1 MNNKKKN
8 ASRRYRPW
16 VTRVSL
22 LFVVLTAA
30 GCASNTL
37 ETWHTTRLTEDFSSR
52 DDAETFQDYL
62 AIESRAFEELDEKIV
77 ADIGTGPEYT
87 LNRFSR
93 GSASNPES
101 FPQNYNRSYELI
113 PENVRGGALLLHGMS
128 DSPYSLRAIADSL
141 HDAGFHVVNLRLPG
155 HGTAPSALTRTRW
168 KDFAAAV
175 ELAMA
180 YLHQTV
186 GERPVHIVG
195 FSNGAPLAVN
205 YALDAI
211 NDAGLPQAESLILIA
226 PAIGVTRAAGAAG
239 FFATMGQLPGMS
251 GLQFTQ
257 TLPPFDPFRYNS
269 FPTNGATQTHK
280 LTRRIARGV
289 ATLERKG
296 QGERMPPILMF
307 KSSVD
312 STVSNDAVID
322 RLLGRLPDNGNE
334 LILFDI
340 NRLAANATLLVD
352 NPGPFAER
360 LVYDNDLPF
369 AVTLITNESLD
380 SRRVVSRRKPAGGG
394 AFTDPV
400 PLEREWPEGTVSLS
414 HISITFPPDD
424 PLYGSVPPEDDE
436 QLFLGGRTLRGE
448 RGLLR
453 VPDNWF
459 TRQRYNPFFDYLEQR
474 LLDWLAPE
482 P

>member
-1 MNNKKKN
+1 MNNKNKN

-16 VTRVSL
+16 VTCVSL
-22 LFVVLTAA
+22 LFVVFTAA

-141 HDAGFHVVNLRLPG
+141 HGAGFHVVNLRLPG

-175 ELAMA
+175 ELSMA

-322 RLLGRLPDNGNE
+322 RLLGRLPDNGSE

-380 SRRVVSRRKPAGGG
+380 SRRVVSRRKPAGGA
-394 AFTDPV
+394 AFADPV

-414 HISITFPPDD
+414 HVSITFPPDD
-424 PLYGSVPPEDDE
+424 LLYGSVPPEDDE